1 MKLFLYNIKRICLSL
16 EFWLIVTV
24 LFVLC
29 CSNAIE
35 LFERPYDSQES
46 YEKELGIIPYQEF
59 QDITYEEFSQLMNY
73 DDEQMKQIEVY
84 ESILSVDER
93 AQLCFEK
100 IFDEDKYKTSIKQ
113 YIDNRKIYN
122 YKLVDFDDLKK
133 MKKKEYECYQYSIY
147 VPRNSGTLLYFREI
161 VSNDYEF
168 NYPTYEEAEALWN
181 QENIT
186 ALISREYYA
195 RIQDAV
201 MIGVLILLVFFFIQE
216 YSCGTIK
223 MVCISNVKCTEYILT
238 KYFAV
243 IVSILFS
250 FFVISV
256 GVAETSILLVNR
268 ETVWIYELSDY
279 INTFCLTIIPSTMF
293 VSSLALLSAILFKD
307 YIFSFV
313 PILGYILASSA
324 RGLKLENG
332 IMVWRVEDLKYYPRL
347 PFALGAMDY
356 YREAVLQ
363 HQMLYSLLGISI
375 LIIAIVLWKYQRG
388 KEKYE

>member
-1 MKLFLYNIKRICLSL
+1 MKLFLYNIKRICLSV

-35 LFERPYDSQES
+35 LFERPYDSQAS
-46 YEKELGIIPYQEF
+46 YEKELGMVSYQEF
-59 QDITYEEFSQLMNY
+59 QNITYEEFSQLMNY

-100 IFDEDKYKTSIKQ
+100 MFDEDKYKTSIKQ
-113 YIDNRKIYN
+113 YIDNKKIYN
-122 YKLVDFDDLKK
+122 YKLIRFDELKK
-133 MKKKEYECYQYSIY
+133 MKKEEYECYQYSIY
-147 VPRNSGTLLYFREI
+147 VPRNSGMLLYFREI
-161 VSNDYEF
+161 LSNDYPF
-168 NYPTYEEAEALWN
+168 NYPNYEEAEILWK
-181 QENIT
+181 QENMT

-195 RIQDAV
+195 RMQDVV
-201 MIGVLILLVFFFIQE
+201 MICVLMLVVFFFVQE

-223 MVCISNVKCTEYILT
+223 MVCISDVKCVEYILT
-238 KYFAV
+238 KYFA
-243 IVSILFS
+243 IVVSMLFS
-250 FFVISV
+250 FFMISV
-256 GVAETSILLVNR
+256 GVAEVLILLVNR
-268 ETVWIYELSDY
+268 ETVWIYELSDFIY
-279 INTFCLTIIPSTMF
+279 TFCLTIIPSTMF

-313 PILGYILASSA
+313 PIFSYILASSA
-324 RGLKLENG
+324 RGVILENG

-363 HQMLYSLLGISI
+363 HQMLYLVLGISI